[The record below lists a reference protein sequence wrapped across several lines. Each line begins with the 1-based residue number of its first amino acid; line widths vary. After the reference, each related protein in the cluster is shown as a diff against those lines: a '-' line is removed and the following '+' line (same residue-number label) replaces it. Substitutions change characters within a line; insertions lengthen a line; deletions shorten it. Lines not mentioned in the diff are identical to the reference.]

1 MLGIETLWSPGTA
14 FDEVKESKTG
24 RWLAPFAILYV
35 ITSAVAAF
43 HFLRIDMVAE
53 MREVM
58 EVQMA
63 ASGQPWPDELDKM
76 LPIITGFT
84 FAMAFVA
91 IPGTILVLGFC
102 GWLASRIFGGKAG
115 FGQALGV
122 VVRAKMPL
130 LIGSLVGLLVALLMA
145 EPPGFTEM
153 ASLVKDHPATWLGV
167 EATHPFFNFS
177 RNFSV
182 FALWSLGLLAHGT
195 HKALGLSK
203 GKAWL
208 TWGTLFGALV
218 AVTGAMAMLGH
229 LSRAAMGG

>member
-1 MLGIETLWSPGTA
+1 MLGIETLWSPGAA
-14 FDEVKESKTG
+14 FEKVRSSPTG
-24 RWLAPFAILYV
+24 RWLVPFLILYG
-35 ITSAVAAF
+35 ITSVVAAF
-43 HFLRIDMVAE
+43 QFLRIDMVAE

-63 ASGQPWPDELDKM
+63 ASGQPWPDGLDKM

-84 FAMAFVA
+84 VVMAFVA
-91 IPGTILVLGFC
+91 IPGTVLVLGFC
-102 GWLASRIFGGKAG
+102 GWLASKIFGGKAG

-122 VVRAKMPL
+122 AVRAKMPL
-130 LIGSLVGLLVALLMA
+130 LIGSLVGLLVALLMS
-145 EPPGFTEM
+145 EPPGFMEM
-153 ASLVKDHPATWLGV
+153 ATLVKDHPAAWLGA

-182 FALWSLGLLAHGT
+182 FALWSLGLLWFGT

-203 GKAWL
+203 GKAAL
-208 TWGTLFGALV
+208 SWGALFGALV
-218 AVTGAMAMLGH
+218 VVTGGMAMLGH